1 MLRVLFV
8 SFYSLLAL
16 QVNGQLQ
23 KTIHQTYTMPD
34 SVATIELSIN
44 GPFAVET
51 WPGNVVM
58 SEVRISLYNGS
69 EGLLKHFMESQRYD
83 IMGQVS
89 GDSLRVQSL
98 MMERPEIK
106 TDKGVITELVDVRLF
121 LPDTFE
127 SVSEGLWRRKEKPD
141 EPDGEG
147 K

>member
-1 MLRVLFV
+1 MLRVLLV
-8 SFYSLLAL
+8 LLSSLFAL
-16 QVNGQLQ
+16 EASGQLQ
-23 KTIHQTYTMPD
+23 KTLHQTYTMPD
-34 SVATIELSIN
+34 SVSLIDLSIN

-69 EGLLKHFMESQRYD
+69 EGLLKHFMDSQRYD
-83 IMGQVS
+83 IGSHVA

-106 TDKGVITELVDVRLF
+106 TNKGVITELVDVRLF

-127 SVSEGLWRRKEKPD
+127 AVSEGLWRRKDKKD
-141 EPDGEG
+141 IPDGEG

>member
-1 MLRVLFV
+1 MLSLCSLF
-8 SFYSLLAL
+8 AL
-16 QVNGQLQ
+16 RASGQLQ
-23 KTIHQTYTMPD
+23 KTIHQTYSMPD
-34 SVATIELSIN
+34 TVSLIELSIN
-44 GPFAVET
+44 GPFAVQT

-83 IMGQVS
+83 IVSQVA

-127 SVSEGLWRRKEKPD
+127 AVSEGVWRRKEKAETP
-141 EPDGEG
+141 EGEG
-147 K
+147 Q